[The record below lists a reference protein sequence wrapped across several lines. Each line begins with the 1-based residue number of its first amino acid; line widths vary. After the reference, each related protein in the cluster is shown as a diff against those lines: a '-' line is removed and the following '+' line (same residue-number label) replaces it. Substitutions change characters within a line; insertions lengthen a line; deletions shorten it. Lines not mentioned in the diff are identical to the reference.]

1 MAELA
6 EYQQWLRDGIK
17 AGAAGDPRERYLAHL
32 AQYGEDAPFY
42 GGKTQFT
49 NELQSRYNSMT
60 NGRDIGQSLKLIRG
74 SDIDIDGLSRKAA
87 QSQRDIDVDNVNRA
101 GYYDS
106 QEAVDA
112 ARTAPLDPREIQVA
126 KERLLSGSPWLAN
139 IDPNKTYA
147 WTTSN
152 NKFHGD
158 DNSGQYGGSR
168 LAEVTPGFDVS
179 KFSGSEIIRPGELDN
194 FVNNVKDMYGEQF
207 DSAWKAQIEPQL
219 RKAGAKGDLSA
230 VRDKTRANY
239 LDTGIPWQNILKY
252 DENIGLYAPMGSVK
266 HVDDQGGGW
275 AKYGDAWVKTA
286 FAIASTLA
294 TAGHAAPLIGSAV
307 SGATGS
313 AAAGTVAAGA
323 AQSIA
328 GNLIGS
334 GITKTKLSGKGLA
347 TSALM
352 GGLTPYANANLGQ
365 YITRPGTTAL
375 LETIRQAATNKGK
388 VDPRM
393 VLATTA
399 GSEAAGWVGGQL
411 KDSGIVGKFLG
422 GVTGGAVRQG
432 VSGRPM
438 DGASM
443 ALSGVGN
450 TGEAGSVMARVMRTY
465 QGQQALRQYMAQ
477 RQRG

>member
-6 EYQQWLRDGIK
+6 EYQQWLREGIK
-17 AGAAGDPRERYLAHL
+17 AGAAGDKNNKYLAHL

-42 GGKTQFT
+42 GGKAQFT
-49 NELQSRYNSMT
+49 NELQSSYNRMT

-74 SDIDIDGLSRKAA
+74 SDVAIDGLVRKVA
-87 QSQRDIDVDNVNRA
+87 QSQRDILVDIVDRA
-101 GYYDS
+101 GRYDS
-106 QEAVDA
+106 QEAVAA
-112 ARTAPLDPREIQVA
+112 ARTAPLEPHEIQDA
-126 KERLLSGSPWLAN
+126 KERLLSGSPWLAS
-139 IDPNKTYA
+139 IDPSKTYA

-152 NKFHGD
+152 DNLHGD
-158 DNSGQYGGSR
+158 DNSGQYDGSR
-168 LAEVTPGFDVS
+168 LVEVAPEFDPS
-179 KFSGSEIIRPGELDN
+179 KFSGHEIIRPGELDN

-207 DSAWKAQIEPQL
+207 DSAWKAQIEPRL

-286 FAIASTLA
+286 FAIAATLA
-294 TAGHAAPLIGSAV
+294 TAGQAAPLVGSAV
-307 SGATGS
+307 AGATGS

-323 AQSIA
+323 AQGIA

-334 GITKTKLSGKGLA
+334 GITGTKLSGKGLA

-388 VDPRM
+388 VDPRL

-399 GSEAAGWVGGQL
+399 GSEAAGWVGRQL

-422 GVTGGAVRQG
+422 GVTGGAVKQG

-438 DGASM
+438 DGASV

-450 TGEAGSVMARVMRTY
+450 TGEAGSVMAKVMRTY

>member
-1 MAELA
+1 MAERA
-6 EYQQWLRDGIK
+6 EYQQWLRNGIK
-17 AGAAGDPRERYLAHL
+17 AGAAGDPNEKYLAHL
-32 AQYGEDAPFY
+32 AQYDENSPFY
-42 GGKTQFT
+42 GGKLQFT
-49 NELQSRYNSMT
+49 NELQSRYNGMT

-194 FVNNVKDMYGEQF
+194 FVNNVKEQYGEAF
-207 DSAWKAQIEPQL
+207 DSAWKQQIEPSL
-219 RKAGAKGDLSA
+219 RKNGAAGDLGA
-230 VRDKTRANY
+230 VYDKAKAQY
-239 LDTGIPWQNILKY
+239 MESGIPWKDLLKY

-266 HVDDQGGGW
+266 HVNDEGGGW
-275 AKYGDAWVKTA
+275 NKYGGAWVKAA
-286 FAIASTLA
+286 FAVAATLA
-294 TAGHAAPLIGSAV
+294 TAGQAAPLIGSAV

-323 AQSIA
+323 AQGIA

-334 GITKTKLSGKGLA
+334 GITGTKLSGKGLA
-347 TSALM
+347 TSAIM
-352 GGLTPYANANLGQ
+352 GGLAPYANQTLAPV
-365 YITRPGTTAL
+365 ITRPGTTAL
-375 LETIRQAATNKGK
+375 LEAARQALTNKGRI
-388 VDPRM
+388 DPRL
-393 VLATTA
+393 VLATVA
-399 GSEAAGWVGGQL
+399 GSEATHWAGDQFKNAGLAGKFVGG
-411 KDSGIVGKFLG
+411 VA
-422 GVTGGAVRQG
+422 GGAVRQG
-432 VSGRPM
+432 IGGGQVDP
-438 DGASM
+438 A
-443 ALSGVGN
+443 ALAFAGVGN
-450 TGEAGSVMARVMRTY
+450 TGAAGSMMARAASTY
-465 QGQQALRQYMAQ
+465 QRQQALRQYLQQ
-477 RQRG
+477 RRGG